1 MPTNGMLNMV
11 DMHSEEEKNTDQ
23 ILDKLFYH

>member
-1 MPTNGMLNMV
+1 MPTNGMLKMV